1 MVRRAMGGTLR
12 QAGII
17 AAPGILALKTL
28 VDRLAEDHAHAR
40 LLAEGVVTMDGL
52 YVDLDSVQSNIVNLD
67 VSGLGIDAATFAS
80 HLDPLGVRGLPGLGS
95 VVRFV
100 TYRGI
105 TRDDIER
112 SLEVIKG
119 LVEAEPWAGGGAGG

>member
-17 AAPGILALKTL
+17 AAPGILALQTL
-28 VDRLAEDHAHAR
+28 IERLAEDHAHAR
-40 LLAEGVVTMDGL
+40 LFAEEVATIDGL
-52 YVDLDSVQSNIVNLD
+52 YVDLDSVQSNIINLD
-67 VSGLGIDAATFAS
+67 VSGLGLDAATFAS
-80 HLDPLGVRGLPGLGS
+80 HLDPLGVLGLPGMGH

-105 TRDDIER
+105 SRPDIER
-112 SLEVIKG
+112 SLSVIREMVGAK
-119 LVEAEPWAGGGAGG
+119 PWAMAEVGG